1 MFSETSTKGQTQSL
15 FALHF
20 ILRIVLQRSMF
31 EHFGAVAAWGS
42 CHAINNIYLNVF
54 NILINMNCI
63 RNTLFVM
70 QFNT

>member
-1 MFSETSTKGQTQSL
+1 
-15 FALHF
+15 
-20 ILRIVLQRSMF
+20 MF